1 MLLRVLRVSAAWRVV
16 CVLLL
21 LLGAQVQQAFDTS
34 ASLLPMTMAGRIS
47 EDVWNAWAAPFVRWD
62 TLYFVAAASPEGY
75 KYEQELAFQPGTT
88 ALLRILGY
96 APRIID
102 AAAPWSANAAVVLGA
117 ALANAAT
124 IVAPCFLCR
133 YVYTTLV

>member
-75 KYEQELAFQPGTT
+75 KYEQELAFQPG
-88 ALLRILGY
+88 
-96 APRIID
+96 IID

-124 IVAPCFLCR
+124 IVAPCFLYR